1 MRRRTKITIT
11 IVVVVLLLLAGAIY
25 LRKNAPPEVARLLPD
40 SDGIIYLNL
49 KPLREATHFDQHP
62 VPHDADYQHFIDATG
77 IQPERDLDQ
86 VAFALQRMPDPTG
99 PNGLVAFSEVFEGHF
114 NGRRLADYLK
124 TIAANTEIY
133 AQRTIYEIPSEGRT
147 VRVVLLGYDLVAVSN
162 TPTGEPIHSIIDR
175 YRTAALPF
183 AGSSLL
189 AAHYSDVPL
198 LSAAWGIGKIGLPLT
213 DESGGIQ
220 VMGVSLP
227 FSPDTTFVA
236 SLRWTGKTHLRVEEI
251 APSEE
256 AAAKSADAVGNLL
269 NFVRTMQDATATG
282 TAHEQTN
289 AQIKTMLDSARIRHH
304 KDRAVFTATIPADL
318 LRQMMKAPV
327 DLQTGPQPHTA
338 PPQATIPS
346 TPAAPAQKKSRP
358 MERSAP
364 SK

>member
-1 MRRRTKITIT
+1 MRRRTKITIS
-11 IVVVVLLLLAGAIY
+11 IVAVVLLLLAGAIY

-62 VPHDADYQHFIDATG
+62 VPHDPDYQHFIDVTG
-77 IQPERDLDQ
+77 IQPERDLNQ
-86 VAFALQRMPDPTG
+86 VAFALERMPDPNG
-99 PNGLVAFSEVFEGHF
+99 PNGPVAFSEVFEGHF

-124 TIAANTEIY
+124 TIAANTEVY
-133 AQRTIYEIPSEGRT
+133 AQRTIFEISSEGRT

-162 TPTGEPIHSIIDR
+162 TPTAEPIHSIIDR

-213 DESGGIQ
+213 DESGGIK
-220 VMGVSLP
+220 VMGISLP
-227 FSPDTTFVA
+227 FSPDSTFVA

-251 APSEE
+251 APTEE

-269 NFVRTMQDATATG
+269 NFVRTIQNATATD

-289 AQIKTMLDSARIRHH
+289 ADIKTMLDSARIRQH
-304 KDRAVFTATIPADL
+304 KDRAVFTATIPTDL
-318 LRQMMKAPV
+318 LRQMMKAPI
-327 DLQTGPQPHTA
+327 DLQTGPPPHVA
-338 PPQATIPS
+338 PPQAAVPE
-346 TPAAPAQKKSRP
+346 PPPAPAQKKSQPKRQP
-358 MERSAP
+358 TP